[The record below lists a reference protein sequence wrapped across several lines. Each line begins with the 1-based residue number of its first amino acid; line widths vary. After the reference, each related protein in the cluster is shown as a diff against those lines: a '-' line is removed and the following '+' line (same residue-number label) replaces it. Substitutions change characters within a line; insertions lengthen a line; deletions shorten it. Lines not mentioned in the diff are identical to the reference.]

1 MSNPLFKVSQAQ
13 QPKQQ
18 QHPDIKQLYA
28 DFKNNPLQYLTKAK
42 LNIPAEIGNDPENI
56 GRYLMQSGQI
66 NNGLLARIK
75 QLMPNFKGIF

>member
-66 NNGLLARIK
+66 NNGMMARI
-75 QLMPNFKGIF
+75 QQIMPRFKNLF